1 MHQKSV
7 LDVQS
12 CCFANETHCLF
23 EDVLIAVAVVTA
35 YARYY
40 SPKIKRDWE
49 SQTVAK
55 HRTMFTWI
63 LLT

>member
-23 EDVLIAVAVVTA
+23 QDVLIAVAVVTA
-35 YARYY
+35 
-40 SPKIKRDWE
+40 
-49 SQTVAK
+49 
-55 HRTMFTWI
+55 
-63 LLT
+63 